1 MKTGQT
7 IKILRTALGISQ
19 GSLARHLGITPGY
32 LSLVEQDKREPSLG
46 FLRKI
51 GRYFDVPAG
60 FFMLDTDGSRPSNH
74 EHRRLISEIQHAMI
88 GYVVARP
95 NQATKSKRRTMAG

>member
-7 IKILRTALGISQ
+7 IKILRTALGVSQ
-19 GSLARHLGITPGY
+19 GSLARRLGITPGY

-51 GRYFDVPAG
+51 AVYFDVPAG
-60 FFMLDTDGSRPSNH
+60 FFMLDTTGLQPANH
-74 EHRRLISEIQHAMI
+74 EHRRLIGEIRRAMLD
-88 GYVVARP
+88 YVISRP
-95 NQATKSKRRTMAG
+95 EQTAKSKRRMMTR